1 VDLDAA
7 QAAGIRDP
15 YGRANLLSYLESEGF
30 TLAEMVEAERQGRL
44 FALAGDA
51 VIRSGPYR
59 HTLRTA
65 AETLEQPFEDVV
77 HAWSALGLTVSEPDQ
92 LALSDADI
100 EALQTWV
107 DIREA
112 LGEETSAGLL
122 RVLGASMAR
131 LAEAESAAIR
141 GTVPDV
147 QLNYTADEVRTAKAF
162 AAMGQLVP
170 RLGRVMD
177 AVHRQHLQSARTYFE
192 QVVHDASSEVL
203 VGVGFADL
211 SGFTALTERLTLG
224 ELSGVLTT
232 FGSTA
237 SDVVHAHDGRVV
249 KLLGDAVMWVNV
261 DANHLA
267 EVALRLVEHPAAAHA
282 GIQVRAGLAY
292 GPVLALDGDYFG
304 SAVNLA
310 ARLVAHAEPGQ
321 ILAAHQVTDQLTGWS
336 SLPLEPVN
344 LRGFDEPV
352 VPHSI
357 RPTSS

>member
-1 VDLDAA
+1 MDFDAA
-7 QAAGIRDP
+7 EAAGIRDP
-15 YGRANLLSYLESEGF
+15 LGRAGLLTYLESEGF

-51 VIRSGPYR
+51 VIRSGPAE
-59 HTLRTA
+59 HSLRSA
-65 AETLEQPFEDVV
+65 AADLDLPLETVV

-92 LALSDADI
+92 LSLSDADL
-100 EALQTWV
+100 EGLRTWR
-107 DIREA
+107 DINNT
-112 LGEETSAGLL
+112 LGEETASGLL

-147 QLNYTADEVRTAKAF
+147 QLDYTEDESRTAKAF

-170 RLGRVMD
+170 RIGQLMD
-177 AVHRQHLQSARTYFE
+177 AVHRQHIQSARTYFE
-192 QVVHDASSEVL
+192 QVVRDTSSTVM

-237 SDVVHAHDGRVV
+237 SDVVHEQGGRVV

-321 ILAAHQVTDQLTGWS
+321 ILAAAQVNEQLTGWTAQ
-336 SLPLEPVN
+336 PLDAVS

-352 VPHSI
+352 VPYSI
-357 RPTSS
+357 RPAR